1 VLKVCAECSDTIVSV
16 KAKIE
21 EVTSV
26 PPGWQR
32 PVFKGRLLEDNCTLE
47 GGGIHDGSTI
57 HLVES
62 RDIQGPLDDKSNQI
76 FVKCLTW
83 SPSWKTLS
91 LEVKGSDT
99 ITNVKAKIQAKE
111 GVSPDQQRLIFAG
124 KQLEDG
130 RTRWRTTTSRRSHCC
145 TWCCA
150 SGPQPLGV
158 QPSLQLYRKHGLQKL
173 RRQPSENKAKSISA
187 PNLAKISCGSR
198 RFELEIFFFSLLC
211 TAVLRVLA
219 GLIVSIPP
227 TT

>member
-130 RTRWRTTTSRRSHCC
+130 HTLADYNIKKKSLLHLVLCLWAPAPRS
-145 TWCCA
+145 A
-150 SGPQPLGV
+150 A
-158 QPSLQLYRKHGLQKL
+158 QLAALQKA
-173 RRQPSENKAKSISA
+173 RAAKA
-187 PNLAKISCGSR
+187 AKATKRKQSQKHKRSQSG
-198 RFELEIFFFSLLC
+198 
-211 TAVLRVLA
+211 
-219 GLIVSIPP
+219 
-227 TT
+227 